1 MSNTIDKPYNS
12 EKSKKEEVAEMFNNI
27 SANYD
32 FLNHFLSL
40 GIDHLWRKKAINR
53 FETLQ
58 TEGRLRNELEV
69 WTSGK
74 DIQIIR

>member
-1 MSNTIDKPYNS
+1 MVDYINCKTDILIPGENY
-12 EKSKKEEVAEMFNNI
+12 EKHNLVNLVEW
-27 SANYD
+27 
-32 FLNHFLSL
+32 
-40 GIDHLWRKKAINR
+40 WRKKAINR